1 MKIGVSIP
9 ECLISATKAKSQIYL
24 AFSILIQEKIKKPLA
39 EEVLFGALA
48 QKGGTAFVSVEDGE
62 LVVSTEVSEKEL
74 A

>member
-1 MKIGVSIP
+1 MDR
-9 ECLISATKAKSQIYL
+9 
-24 AFSILIQEKIKKPLA
+24 LIQEKIKKPLA

-62 LVVSTEVSEKEL
+62 LVVSTEVKEKVL